1 MTRDEAAAVLGCPVD
16 SSAGDVRK
24 AFAVKVKAT
33 HPDLTAKSSDSPFF
47 DSLVTLAGLKKARD
61 VLLANAPTD
70 CPDCKGTGWVS
81 AGGFKQVR
89 CRRGC

>member
-1 MTRDEAAAVLGCPVD
+1 MTRDEAAAALSCPVG
-16 SSAGDVRK
+16 SSQEDVRK
-24 AFAVKVKAT
+24 AFAAKVKRH
-33 HPDLTAKSSDSPFF
+33 HPDGGSVAAAAVPM
-47 DSLVTLAGLKKARD
+47 GRLKKARD
-61 VLLANAPTD
+61 VLLANATTD